1 VSGAAPPGKE
11 RSFTTSRF
19 ITTAGLAA
27 LLAVVPVFAG
37 TAGELLQKG
46 IYTQQTIGDVDAAI
60 QIYRQVIASAG
71 SRRALAAHAQ
81 MQIVAALLQKGDP
94 DGARREFNALVR
106 RYSDQKEIIASIR
119 ARLEASHKTDAPLTP
134 SKP

>member
-1 VSGAAPPGKE
+1 
-11 RSFTTSRF
+11 
-19 ITTAGLAA
+19 
-27 LLAVVPVFAG
+27 
-37 TAGELLQKG
+37 
-46 IYTQQTIGDVDAAI
+46 
-60 QIYRQVIASAG
+60 
-71 SRRALAAHAQ
+71 

-134 SKP
+134 GNAR